1 MSSANPVVSTLLGSG
16 SRGVSGGG
24 SRRYQPAMGNPQLVV
39 PAPHLMSSQP
49 NLPFRVHR
57 RARLVACG
65 DLAKTRR
72 RAHPRAMSY
81 DQERMAASPHHVNRA
96 RRERH
101 PGTSA
106 DHEPVDDVRGTVGNS
121 GMGQLLDPRT
131 SDTIE
136 NELGSGKPLAEAAG
150 TARSTSAGADV
161 RIHDDGTAAQL
172 SRELGAVAF
181 TYGRDIFLAG
191 NAPDLKSNE
200 GQAMLRHELT
210 HVRQHAESGT
220 TRPTRVSSPN
230 SPAEQQAAQAAHSA
244 RHARAPAPGL
254 RPRAVHRPAEEEE
267 AQPLRA
273 ETAHRQEEE
282 ETEVQPLRAEAV
294 HRQEEEETEVQ
305 PLRAEAVHRQEDEEE
320 AQI

>member
-1 MSSANPVVSTLLGSG
+1 
-16 SRGVSGGG
+16 
-24 SRRYQPAMGNPQLVV
+24 
-39 PAPHLMSSQP
+39 
-49 NLPFRVHR
+49 
-57 RARLVACG
+57 
-65 DLAKTRR
+65 
-72 RAHPRAMSY
+72 
-81 DQERMAASPHHVNRA
+81 MAADPHHVNRA
-96 RRERH
+96 RQERH

-191 NAPDLKSNE
+191 NAPHLGSAE

-244 RHARAPAPGL
+244 SHAGAAGSGL
-254 RPRAVHRPAEEEE
+254 G
-267 AQPLRA
+267 
-273 ETAHRQEEE
+273 TS
-282 ETEVQPLRAEAV
+282 AV
-294 HRQEEEETEVQ
+294 HRQEEEEEAQ
-305 PLRAEAVHRQEDEEE
+305 PMRADTVHRQEEEEE
-320 AQI
+320 AQPMRADTVHRQEEEEEAQPMRADTVHRQEEEEEAQPMRADTVHRQEEEEEAQPMRADTVHRQEPHPRQPHEPRV